1 MTRLRST
8 MLLVGLLCLAAF
20 AGYMGRSP
28 HDSPPMEEFVAVSAA
43 NDTPCTVPLGEVTTF
58 FSRGP
63 DSGVTHVGFYRDGV
77 YGEAQVVAIENGTVT
92 CRGWRPIVRTV
103 RRTAISQG

>member
-1 MTRLRST
+1 MNRIGL
-8 MLLVGLLCLAAF
+8 MLVFSLIVGIAF
-20 AGYMGRSP
+20 AVGTTVRREP
-28 HDSPPMEEFVAVSAA
+28 QPPTEEFVAVSAA

-77 YGEAQVVAIENGTVT
+77 YGEAQVVAIEDGTVT

-103 RRTAISQG
+103 RRTAISEG